1 MSTVKA
7 QEIVES
13 QQQRRVELHTG
24 LDENARANVVAKLSK
39 VLADHY
45 LLMLKTHNYHW
56 NVRGPLFKSLHD
68 LTEEQ
73 YDDLFEA
80 IDELAE
86 RIRALGHDA
95 PGTFSEY
102 IELSEIEEAKKGI
115 ADLEMVAD
123 LVGSHENLIGNMRT
137 TLEEAEKV
145 GDEVTVDMMVNR
157 LSVHEKYAWML
168 RSFIEK

>member
-7 QEIVES
+7 RKIVEDH
-13 QQQRRVELHTG
+13 QQRRIELHTG
-24 LDENARANVVAKLSK
+24 LDENARANVVSKLSK

-56 NVRGPLFKSLHD
+56 NVRGPLFKSIHD
-68 LTEEQ
+68 ITEEQ
-73 YDDLFEA
+73 YYDFFEA

-95 PGTFSEY
+95 PGSFTEY
-102 IELSEIEEAKKGI
+102 SKLSEIEEAKKGI
-115 ADLEMVAD
+115 ADLDMVAD
-123 LVGSHENLIGNMRT
+123 LVASHENLIGNMRD

-145 GDEVTVDMMVNR
+145 KDEVTVDMMVER
-157 LSVHEKYAWML
+157 LTKHEKNAWML